1 MKMPDFD
8 YIVKLFMGDVI
19 EQLCQKPQNKQQAKM
34 MIAAIDAVRQRLIE
48 KFDLKQELDKSL
60 ETQWMKDNNDN

>member
-1 MKMPDFD
+1 MKMPD
-8 YIVKLFMGDVI
+8 DVI